1 MKKYVL
7 SAIVVFCGLTF
18 TSIYQNDN
26 LSARLF
32 SLFYWNQKNEI
43 QLNSTTIT
51 TFFKKYPD
59 LKKHQSDVLSL
70 YKSRKYVPV
79 WHTGNAL
86 IPLAEALYTKVNL
99 LNEEGITT
107 QITYK
112 EQIDTIFEND
122 TTQSLSPTDTEL
134 LLSSLYLFYTQKV
147 FYGIDAEKFK
157 SLGWFIPRKTV
168 SYKSLLDSLLL
179 NAELLNKNENIQLEQ
194 YYKLKAVLKKYQEI
208 TKKDD
213 WQPITADSSILE
225 YHPNDTS
232 ETIRQI
238 RHRLAVMGDLKNDSK
253 SNVYDAEMKEAVLQF
268 KKRNGYTLNYEITK
282 SHIYIMNLSIEK
294 YIQTIIVNMERCRWI
309 SPKTTKSDAYI
320 LINVPSYKLS
330 YIKNGKT
337 TLESNVFTGKSIT
350 KTVIFSGSL
359 SQIVF
364 NPYWIIPK
372 SIVEE
377 ELSVAMA
384 KDKNYLKT
392 HNMEWRNGILRQ
404 KPGEKNPM
412 GQMKFLFPNAY
423 AIYLHDS
430 PSKSLFESEY
440 RALSHGCINMNKAK
454 ELALLLLKDDPD
466 WPVER
471 IDNILKGN
479 KETLC
484 TLKKKTPIH
493 LIYFTA
499 WVNDSGEIGFYN
511 DIYEKDG
518 YLAKLLAPEN

>member
-7 SAIVVFCGLTF
+7 SVVVVFLGLIF
-18 TSIYQNDN
+18 TSVYQNDN

-32 SLFYWNQKNEI
+32 SLFYWNQKSEM
-43 QLNSTTIT
+43 QLNNAIII

-70 YKSRKYVPV
+70 YKSRKYAPV
-79 WHTGNAL
+79 WYTENTL
-86 IPLAEALYTKVNL
+86 IPLAEVLYTNMNL
-99 LNEEGITT
+99 LNEEGITA
-107 QITYK
+107 QIAYK
-112 EQIDTIFEND
+112 EQFDAIFEND

-147 FYGIDAEKFK
+147 FYGMDTGKFK

-168 SYKSLLDSLLL
+168 SYKPLLDSLLL
-179 NAELLNKNENIQLEQ
+179 NPELLNKNENMQLDQ
-194 YYKLKAVLKKYQEI
+194 YYKLKAVLKRYQEI

-213 WQPITADSSILE
+213 WKPITADSSILE

-253 SNVYDAEMKEAVLQF
+253 SNVYDTEMKAAVLQY
-268 KKRNGYTLNYEITK
+268 KKRNSYTLNYEITK
-282 SHIYIMNLSIEK
+282 SHIYVMNIPIEK

-309 SPKTTKSDAYI
+309 SPELTKADEYI

-330 YIKNGKT
+330 YIKNGET
-337 TLESNVFTGKSIT
+337 ALESNVFTGKSIT
-350 KTVIFSGSL
+350 ETVIFSSAI

-372 SIVEE
+372 SIVED
-377 ELSVAMA
+377 ELSIAMA
-384 KDKNYLKT
+384 KDKDYLKT
-392 HNMEWRNGILRQ
+392 HNMEWRNGTLRQ
-404 KPGEKNPM
+404 KPGGTNPM
-412 GQMKFLFPNAY
+412 GKMKFLFPNAY

-454 ELALLLLKDDPD
+454 ELALLLLKDEPD
-466 WPVER
+466 WPAER
-471 IDNILKGN
+471 IDGILKGN

-493 LIYFTA
+493 LVYFTA

-511 DIYEKDG
+511 DIYEKDD
-518 YLAKLLAPEN
+518 YLAKLLAAEK

>member
-7 SAIVVFCGLTF
+7 SVVVVLCGLIF
-18 TSIYQNDN
+18 TSVYRNDSFSEKL
-26 LSARLF
+26 LSL
-32 SLFYWNQKNEI
+32 SYWNQKSGI
-43 QLNSTTIT
+43 QLNNAIIT

-59 LKKHQSDVLSL
+59 LKKHQSDLLSL
-70 YKSRKYVPV
+70 YKSRKYAPV
-79 WHTGNAL
+79 WFSKNRL
-86 IPLAEALYTKVNL
+86 IPLAETLYTKANSL
-99 LNEEGITT
+99 HEEGITI
-107 QITYK
+107 QIVYK
-112 EQIDTIFEND
+112 EQFEAIFSSNSQL
-122 TTQSLSPTDTEL
+122 TPIDTEL
-134 LLSSLYLFYTQKV
+134 LLSSLYLFYAKNV

-157 SLGWFIPRKTV
+157 TLGWFIPRKTV

-179 NAELLNKNENIQLEQ
+179 NPEILNKNENMQLDQ
-194 YYKLKAVLKKYQEI
+194 YYKLKAVLKKYREI
-208 TKKDD
+208 AKNGD
-213 WQPITADSSILE
+213 WQPIPADSSTLE

-238 RHRLAVMGDLKNDSK
+238 RHRLVVMGDLKNDSK
-253 SNVYDAEMKEAVLQF
+253 SNIYDTEMKAAVLQY

-282 SHIYIMNLSIEK
+282 SHIYVMNIPIEK

-309 SPKTTKSDAYI
+309 SPELTKADEYI

-330 YIKNGKT
+330 YIKNGET
-337 TLESNVFTGKSIT
+337 ALESNVFTGKSIT
-350 KTVIFSGSL
+350 ETVIFSSAI

-372 SIVEE
+372 SIVED
-377 ELSVAMA
+377 ELSIAMA
-384 KDKNYLKT
+384 KDKDYLKT
-392 HNMEWRNGILRQ
+392 HNMEWRNGTLRQ
-404 KPGEKNPM
+404 KPGGTNPM
-412 GQMKFLFPNAY
+412 GKMKFLFPNAY

-466 WPVER
+466 WPVDRME
-471 IDNILKGN
+471 NILKGN

-511 DIYEKDG
+511 DIYEKDN
-518 YLAKLLAPEN
+518 YLAKLLAAEK

>member
-7 SAIVVFCGLTF
+7 SAVVVFCGLTF
-18 TSIYQNDN
+18 TSVYQNDN
-26 LSARLF
+26 LSVRLF
-32 SLFYWNQKNEI
+32 SLFFWNQKDKIE
-43 QLNSTTIT
+43 LNSTTIT

-59 LKKHQSDVLSL
+59 LKKHQSDLLSL
-70 YKSRKYVPV
+70 YKSRKYAPV
-79 WHTGNAL
+79 WHTENTL
-86 IPLAEALYTKVNL
+86 IPLAEALYTKVHVL
-99 LNEEGITT
+99 HEEGITT
-107 QITYK
+107 QIAYK
-112 EQIDTIFEND
+112 EQFDAIFSNNSKL
-122 TTQSLSPTDTEL
+122 TPTDSEL
-134 LLSSLYLFYTQKV
+134 LLSSLYLIYTQKV

-179 NAELLNKNENIQLEQ
+179 NPELLIQNKNIQLNQ
-194 YYKLKAVLKKYQEI
+194 YYKLKAVLKRYQEI
-208 TKKDD
+208 AKNND
-213 WQPITADSSILE
+213 WKPITTDSSILE
-225 YHPNDTS
+225 YRPNDAS

-253 SNVYDAEMKEAVLQF
+253 SNVYDAEMKAAVLQY

-282 SHIYIMNLSIEK
+282 SHIYIMNLPIEK

-309 SPKTTKSDAYI
+309 SPELTKADEYI

-330 YIKNGKT
+330 YIKNGKIA
-337 TLESNVFTGKSIT
+337 LESNVFTGKSIT
-350 KTVIFSGSL
+350 ETVIFSGAI

-430 PSKSLFESEY
+430 PSKNLFESEY

-471 IDNILKGN
+471 IENILKGN

-511 DIYEKDG
+511 DIYEKDES
-518 YLAKLLAPEN
+518 LVKLLAPEN